1 MSDTTNT
8 PATDTEILPSY
19 VTKMEALGIPKTYGE
34 RMELAYRV
42 GQALLTADMI
52 PSSLVVYIEGK
63 NGWRNKENGI
73 DQKATVARA
82 AIAILKGFDVGMPP
96 VTAVQNIM
104 VVNNKPCIYGDGG
117 SALVQSSGLLE
128 WQKVETTGS
137 WAGKDYVCKVT
148 MKRIGQSEPYI
159 REFTYKDA
167 EKANLHTKKGPW
179 LDFPTRQCYWRAWS
193 WCARDGF
200 SDALNGLAIAEEL
213 RDIETEDKRREPKVD
228 TSDLGPAPAQIQH
241 SVTPTVPPVE
251 QTKQPEP
258 VPASTAEP
266 QGDLLKELGMDENSH
281 KFKPCGKCGG
291 SGRLV
296 DDLGDNECPTCKG
309 AGDVPA

>member
-1 MSDTTNT
+1 M
-8 PATDTEILPSY
+8 TDTINQTPVTDTDIIPSY

-52 PSSLVVYIEGK
+52 PSSLVVYHEGK
-63 NGWRNKENGI
+63 NGWRNKDNGI

-148 MKRIGQSEPYI
+148 MKRVGQEVPYE
-159 REFTYKDA
+159 RMFGYKDA
-167 EKANLHTKKGPW
+167 EKAGLVTKKGPW
-179 LDFPTRQCYWRAWS
+179 IEFPTRQTYWRAWT
-193 WCARDGF
+193 WAARDGF
-200 SDALNGLAIAEEL
+200 ADALNGLSIAEEL
-213 RDIETEDKRREPKVD
+213 RDIETEERRRQPQVD
-228 TSDLGPAPAQIQH
+228 TSDLDPAPAQIEPPAPVVKESSTVGQELAQK
-241 SVTPTVPPVE
+241 PTE
-251 QTKQPEP
+251 
-258 VPASTAEP
+258 
-266 QGDLLKELGMDENSH
+266 QGDLLRELGFIDDPKEQR
-281 KFKPCGKCGG
+281 FKPCPKCAGA
-291 SGRLV
+291 GRIS
-296 DDLGDNECPTCKG
+296 DDLGDNECPTCNG
-309 AGDVPA
+309 SGDVPA